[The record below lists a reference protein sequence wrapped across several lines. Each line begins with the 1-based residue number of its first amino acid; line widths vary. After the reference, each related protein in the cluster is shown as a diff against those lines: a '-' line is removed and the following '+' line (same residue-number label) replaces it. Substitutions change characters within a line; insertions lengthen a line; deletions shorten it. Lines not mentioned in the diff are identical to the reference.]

1 MITLSTFQEY
11 LSSKKSISQA
21 QPPSMSQ
28 SANGQEHYLLKL
40 LATLPSQTP
49 IQQAEQLEKILTVL
63 REVNIKEQQRL
74 KLLAQ
79 VIDASDQLIA
89 TLRQHYI
96 YEIGALNDV
105 QLSHMAQV
113 KSLYYLIIMAY
124 DRVIHDKQAL
134 LQNRKKPPSSK
145 VWKRY
150 FKVNNDSSVLLATA
164 IYQTLLM
171 YQKLLGEEVI
181 CYQQPSPYLWYKV
194 NRLYALAH
202 QHHVLTVNHIETT
215 GSLRASNI
223 HQLYCQICLHSLLN
237 MRAMQRQ
244 TVLLV
249 QRLLPEWG
257 KYIVATIE
265 PKTETRVFVDL
276 HSDKPPAY
284 LTANSDINPYEDHHH
299 CLFIELGPLLAYFE
313 ARVQALIVEGSE
325 GAECYLLNKLSMTMR
340 YRYLQTPLTPATKY
354 VIKKE
359 AVLITGFNNI
369 HYRVSGSQSFAN
381 LIAVNDLP
389 EEQRPR
395 YETGKHK
402 RGGDETV
409 IHEILSNSD
418 TSLFRRLQL
427 VSPADHSQATNKEAI
442 SNKDTISNYGEIV
455 TDSGIAQLKK
465 LPNREGVDLGIVDP
479 KWTMTAPLLVST
491 MSLFL
496 ICRSDISAS
505 TDWSIGVARWVHL
518 DDKNLEVE
526 WQVLGHA
533 VVACGIRLEGRET
546 RSQHFVPAFIL
557 GGDEQLQTAGTLIVP
572 TAYFQP
578 NDRVT
583 MRINNKQT
591 PLRLEKRVL
600 FTDEFSQYEIVK
612 I

>member
-313 ARVQALIVEGSE
+313 ARVQALILEGSE

-465 LPNREGVDLGIVDP
+465 LPNQEGVDLGIVDP
-479 KWTMTAPLLVST
+479 TWTMTAPLLVST

-496 ICRSDISAS
+496 ICRPDISALA
-505 TDWSIGVARWVHL
+505 DWSIGVARWL
-518 DDKNLEVE
+518 NPDDKNLEVE
-526 WQVLGHA
+526 WQVLGHE

>member
-21 QPPSMSQ
+21 QSPSMSR

-49 IQQAEQLEKILTVL
+49 VQQAEQLEKILTVL

-96 YEIGALNDV
+96 YETGALSDV

-124 DRVIHDKQAL
+124 DRIIHHKQAL
-134 LQNRKKPPSSK
+134 LHNQKKPPSK

-150 FKVNNDSSVLLATA
+150 FKVSNDSSVLLATA

-181 CYQQPSPYLWYKV
+181 CYQKPSSYLWYKI

-202 QHHVLTVNHIETT
+202 QRHVLTVNHI
-215 GSLRASNI
+215 GAKSSLRANNI

-244 TVLLV
+244 TILLI

-284 LTANSDINPYEDHHH
+284 LTASSDINPYEDHHH
-299 CLFIELGPLLAYFE
+299 CLFIELGPLLAHFE
-313 ARVQALIVEGSE
+313 ARVQSLIIAGSE
-325 GAECYLLNKLSMTMR
+325 SAECYLLNKLSMTMR
-340 YRYLQTPLTPATKY
+340 YRYLQTPLTPVTKHA
-354 VIKKE
+354 IKKE

-395 YETGKHK
+395 YETGKPK
-402 RGGDETV
+402 RGGDET
-409 IHEILSNSD
+409 IINEILSNSD
-418 TSLFRRLQL
+418 MAVFRRLQL
-427 VSPADHSQATNKEAI
+427 LSSIDRSQAINT
-442 SNKDTISNYGEIV
+442 DTISNHSKV
-455 TDSGIAQLKK
+455 VMDSDIALIKALSNPESLNLSTVHHK
-465 LPNREGVDLGIVDP
+465 L
-479 KWTMTAPLLVST
+479 TTTAPLSVST

-496 ICRSDISAS
+496 ICRPDISAS
-505 TDWSIGVARWVHL
+505 ADWSIGVARWL
-518 DDKNLEVE
+518 YPDDRNPEVE

-533 VVACGIRLEGRET
+533 VIACGVRLEGQET

-557 GGDEQLQTAGTLIVP
+557 GGEEQLQTAGTLIVP
-572 TAYFQP
+572 TAYFQS

>member
-11 LSSKKSISQA
+11 LSSKKSLSQA
-21 QPPSMSQ
+21 QPPSMSR

-49 IQQAEQLEKILTVL
+49 EQQAEQLEKILTVL

-79 VIDASDQLIA
+79 VIDASEQLIA

-96 YEIGALNDV
+96 YETGALNDV

-124 DRVIHDKQAL
+124 DRVIHYKQTL
-134 LQNRKKPPSSK
+134 LQSQKKPPSSK

-150 FKVNNDSSVLLATA
+150 FKVSNDSSVLLATA

-171 YQKLLGEEVI
+171 YQKLLSEEVI
-181 CYQQPSPYLWYKV
+181 CYQKPSPYLWYKI

-202 QHHVLTVNHIETT
+202 QRHVLTVNHMETT
-215 GSLRASNI
+215 SSLRASNI

-237 MRAMQRQ
+237 LRAMQRQ

-249 QRLLPEWG
+249 QRLLPEWS

-276 HSDKPPAY
+276 DSDKPPAY

-313 ARVQALIVEGSE
+313 ARVQSLIVEDSE

-340 YRYLQTPLTPATKY
+340 YRYLQTPLTPATKHA
-354 VIKKE
+354 IKQE

-418 TSLFRRLQL
+418 TALFRRLQL
-427 VSPADHSQATNKEAI
+427 VSPSDHSQATNTETILNKDII
-442 SNKDTISNYGEIV
+442 SNDSEAVMDSN
-455 TDSGIAQLKK
+455 IALTKALLNQ
-465 LPNREGVDLGIVDP
+465 EGSDLGVVHQ
-479 KWTMTAPLLVST
+479 KLTTTAPLLLST
-491 MSLFL
+491 LSLFL
-496 ICRSDISAS
+496 ICRPDISAS
-505 TDWSIGVARWVHL
+505 ADWSIGVARWLHL
-518 DDKNLEVE
+518 EDKNPEVE

-533 VVACGIRLEGRET
+533 VVACGVRLEGRDN

-557 GGDEQLQTAGTLIVP
+557 GGDEQLQTAATLIVP
-572 TAYFQP
+572 TAYFQS

>member
-181 CYQQPSPYLWYKV
+181 CYQKPSSYLWYKI
-194 NRLYALAH
+194 NRLYALAY

-313 ARVQALIVEGSE
+313 ARVQALIVDGSE
-325 GAECYLLNKLSMTMR
+325 GTECYLLNKLSMTMR
-340 YRYLQTPLTPATKY
+340 YRYLQTPLTPVTKY

-465 LPNREGVDLGIVDP
+465 LPNQEGVDLGIVDP

-496 ICRSDISAS
+496 ICRSDRNAS
-505 TDWSIGVARWVHL
+505 TDWSIGVARWL
-518 DDKNLEVE
+518 NPDDKNLEVE

>member
-11 LSSKKSISQA
+11 LSSKKSVSQA

-49 IQQAEQLEKILTVL
+49 VQQAEQLEKILTVL

-96 YEIGALNDV
+96 YETGALNDV

-124 DRVIHDKQAL
+124 DGVIHHQQAL
-134 LQNRKKPPSSK
+134 LQSQKKPSRK
-145 VWKRY
+145 IWKRY
-150 FKVNNDSSVLLATA
+150 FKVSNDSSVLLATA

-181 CYQQPSPYLWYKV
+181 CYQKPPPYLWYKI

-202 QHHVLTVNHIETT
+202 KRHVLTINHMETT
-215 GSLRASNI
+215 SSLRPSNI

-244 TVLLV
+244 TILLI

-276 HSDKPPAY
+276 HSDKPPAH
-284 LTANSDINPYEDHHH
+284 LTANSDINPYEEHHH
-299 CLFIELGPLLAYFE
+299 CLFIELGPLLAYFD
-313 ARVQALIVEGSE
+313 ARVQTLIVEGSE

-340 YRYLQTPLTPATKY
+340 YRYLQTPLTPVTKHA
-354 VIKKE
+354 IKQE

-389 EEQRPR
+389 DEQRPR
-395 YETGKHK
+395 YETGKPK

-409 IHEILSNSD
+409 INEVLGNND
-418 TSLFRRLQL
+418 KALFRRLQL
-427 VSPADHSQATNKEAI
+427 LSPVEHSQTTNTETI
-442 SNKDTISNYGEIV
+442 LNKDTISNHSKAV
-455 TDSGIAQLKK
+455 MDSETALTKA
-465 LPNREGVDLGIVDP
+465 LPNQEGFDLGAGDQ
-479 KWTMTAPLLVST
+479 KLTMTAPLLVST

-496 ICRSDISAS
+496 ICRPDINALA
-505 TDWSIGVARWVHL
+505 DWSIGVARWLHL
-518 DDKNLEVE
+518 DDKNPEVE

-533 VVACGIRLEGRET
+533 VVACGVRLEGRED

-557 GGDEQLQTAGTLIVP
+557 GGEEQLQTAGTLIVP
-572 TAYFQP
+572 TAYFQS

>member
-79 VIDASDQLIA
+79 VIDSSDQLIA
-89 TLRQHYI
+89 MLRQHYI

-150 FKVNNDSSVLLATA
+150 FKVSNDSSVLLAIA

-181 CYQQPSPYLWYKV
+181 CYQKPSPYLWYKI

-313 ARVQALIVEGSE
+313 ARVQALIVDGSE
-325 GAECYLLNKLSMTMR
+325 GTECYLLNKLSMTMR
-340 YRYLQTPLTPATKY
+340 YRYLQTPLTPVTKY

-369 HYRVSGSQSFAN
+369 HYRVSGSQNFAN

-427 VSPADHSQATNKEAI
+427 VSPADHSQPTNKEAVL
-442 SNKDTISNYGEIV
+442 NKDTISNYGEIV
-455 TDSGIAQLKK
+455 TDSGIAQLKE
-465 LPNREGVDLGIVDP
+465 LPNQEGVDLGIVDP

-505 TDWSIGVARWVHL
+505 TDWSIGVARWL
-518 DDKNLEVE
+518 NPDDKNLEVE